1 MRTLSLQDL
10 LAIDDVD
17 ALLQRAQS
25 LALKVED
32 ALPRSGGGL
41 VGYALDRRGGQHLGL
56 GGLHVLSRR
65 AVYEQD
71 GGPEVV
77 VLVVVGGVDSR
88 RNSSPARSCSC

>member
-1 MRTLSLQDL
+1 MVVLASYSNRLCVLVLMLVLSLQDL

-41 VGYALDRRGGQHLGL
+41 VGYALDGRGGQHLGL
-56 GGLHVLSRR
+56 GGLSMSRTAAQRLS
-65 AVYEQD
+65 
-71 GGPEVV
+71 
-77 VLVVVGGVDSR
+77 
-88 RNSSPARSCSC
+88 SSSW